1 MSRARILVV
10 EDDPDIRE
18 LLSYTLGK
26 EGYEVIA
33 AASGEE
39 GLRAA
44 AAGRVDLAIL
54 DVMLP
59 GMDGLQLLRK
69 LKSGEST
76 RGFPVLM
83 ASARGEDADVVAGLE
98 LGAEDYVTKPFSPR
112 VLVARVRTALRRPEA
127 RDGERADGGVLERGG
142 IRLDPGR
149 HEVTADGA
157 RVELSATEFD
167 VLAVLMAQPGR
178 VYGRAA
184 IIDRAKGGDY
194 PVGDRSVDVQIVSL
208 RRKLGPL
215 GELIE
220 TVRGVGYRFR
230 DG

>member
-127 RDGERADGGVLERGG
+127 RDGERTDGGGLERGG

>member
-127 RDGERADGGVLERGG
+127 RNGERADGGVLERGG

-149 HEVTADGA
+149 HEVMADGA
-157 RVELSATEFD
+157 RVELSATEFE

>member
-1 MSRARILVV
+1 
-10 EDDPDIRE
+10 
-18 LLSYTLGK
+18 
-26 EGYEVIA
+26 
-33 AASGEE
+33 
-39 GLRAA
+39 
-44 AAGRVDLAIL
+44 
-54 DVMLP
+54 MLP
-59 GMDGLQLLRK
+59 GLDGLDVCRLLTADPDTAGIPIII
-69 LKSGEST
+69 L
-76 RGFPVLM
+76 
-83 ASARGEDADVVAGLE
+83 SARGDEADVVAGLE

-127 RDGERADGGVLERGG
+127 RNGERADGGVLERGG

-149 HEVTADGA
+149 HEVMADGA
-157 RVELSATEFD
+157 RVELSATEFE